1 MKTSVALAAGR
12 SVGPA
17 RSGGAFDQRGV
28 IAVAE
33 PRFAAVRAL
42 SDDLATMIGS
52 FAMPDDQD
60 EYACLLAKLP
70 TAGDFADTVATLD
83 RALMQPATTDQ
94 AKSLVVSLMDGLAQ
108 PAGAGAKARIAA
120 LVIALQADVMVVD
133 GEMQPVP
140 ISAEVLAATIARLFR
155 RSKRA
160 PLPCELLAACMT
172 TRTAVSN
179 LLHRLRDVES
189 NALDLRK
196 QLEWRIDT
204 MNDIDTED
212 GDNAIPF

>member
-1 MKTSVALAAGR
+1 MKTSFALAEGR
-12 SVGPA
+12 NVGPA
-17 RSGGAFDQRGV
+17 RPAGAFDQRGV

-33 PRFAAVRAL
+33 PRFAAVRVL
-42 SDDLATMIGS
+42 SDDLATMIDS

-60 EYACLLAKLP
+60 EYLGLLAKLP
-70 TAGDFADTVATLD
+70 SAGDFADTVAALE
-83 RALMQPATTDQ
+83 RALTQPATIDQ

-120 LVIALQADVMVVD
+120 MVIALQADVMVVD

-160 PLPCELLAACMT
+160 PLPCELLKACMM

-179 LLHRLRDVES
+179 LLNRLRDVEIG
-189 NALDLRK
+189 ALDLRK
-196 QLEWRIDT
+196 QLEWRINATINGYDE
-204 MNDIDTED
+204 NAD
-212 GDNAIPF
+212 GAIPF